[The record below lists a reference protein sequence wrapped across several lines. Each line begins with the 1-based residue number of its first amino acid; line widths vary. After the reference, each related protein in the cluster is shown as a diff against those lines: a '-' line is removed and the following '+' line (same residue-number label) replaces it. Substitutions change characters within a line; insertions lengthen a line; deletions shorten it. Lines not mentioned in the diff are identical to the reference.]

1 MRCKGIFNIETPS
14 VHRVAVTAGSM
25 VLSLAVLLLAPTT
38 QAGDHKYVGAVKC
51 KSCHKKEPIGN
62 QYGAWLESQHA
73 KAYETLAGDQAKKWG
88 AEAGV
93 DDPQND
99 EKCVKCH
106 TTAYGVPDEMVSRKF
121 DRTAGVQCE
130 ACHGPG
136 KDYRKK
142 KIMID
147 SDKSAAKGLLPQ
159 NEAVCTACHN
169 DESPAWDPKRYT
181 LADGSQAG
189 FDYDLAVK
197 EIAHPVPEG
206 YDPLADDD
214 EEEED

>member
-1 MRCKGIFNIETPS
+1 MNTWL
-14 VHRVAVTAGSM
+14 
-25 VLSLAVLLLAPTT
+25 VLSVILALGCWLSGSAAAESEHEY
-38 QAGDHKYVGAVKC
+38 AGHMKC
-51 KSCHKKEPIGN
+51 KDCHSKKDIGD
-62 QYGAWLESQHA
+62 QYNVWLESTHA
-73 KAYETLAGDQAKKWG
+73 KTYETLASKEAKEWA

-93 DDPQND
+93 DDPQTD
-99 EKCVKCH
+99 EKCIKCH

-169 DESPAWDPKRYT
+169 DDSPAWDPKRFT
-181 LADGSQAG
+181 LADGSQVG

-214 EEEED
+214 EDEDEDD